1 MSAALM
7 LTATLASTVLIP
19 RIGPKT
25 IVPLGMGTAAAGMV
39 WLTGL
44 DMSSSYAADILP
56 PLIVAGLG
64 LGMVMAPAMSLA
76 VEGVAAEDSGVASAA
91 VNTMQQVGGSLGT
104 ALLNTLFSSAVTD
117 YLDGKNPKDPAV
129 LAQAG
134 LEGYSTAYWW
144 SAVFF
149 IAGLVISVILYRR
162 GVPSTD
168 PDAVAG
174 DQYSSSGRRRSGP
187 ATV

>member
-1 MSAALM
+1 M
-7 LTATLASTVLIP
+7 I
-19 RIGPKT
+19 
-25 IVPLGMGTAAAGMV
+25 

-44 DMSSSYAADILP
+44 DMSSSYATDILP

-76 VEGVAAEDSGVASAA
+76 AEGVAAEDSGAASAA

-117 YLDGKNPKDPAV
+117 YLDGKDPKDPAV

-134 LEGYSTAYWW
+134 LEGYSTAYRR

-149 IAGLVISVILYRR
+149 IAGLVISVILYWR

-168 PDAVAG
+168 PGRGARGAHVRLGRPANPPSEGDAAGRLDGVSDTVARLTAPWPTS
-174 DQYSSSGRRRSGP
+174 YAPSGGAGR
-187 ATV
+187 